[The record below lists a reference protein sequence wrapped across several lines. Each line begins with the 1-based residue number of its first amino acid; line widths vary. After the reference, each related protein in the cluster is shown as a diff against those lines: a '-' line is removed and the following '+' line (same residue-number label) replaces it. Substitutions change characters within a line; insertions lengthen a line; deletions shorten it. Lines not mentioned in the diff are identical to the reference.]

1 MNEEQTKFIVGCT
14 ILSLEYLHYHQIVHR
29 DIKPENILLDEKG
42 YVKLTDFGLS
52 SLLNKINPQESPG
65 TFSYMAPETL
75 FHQKPNLSID
85 YYSLGIVV
93 YELMKGIRP
102 YIEYTIIKTKKYLSE
117 NQFSM
122 KRHAV
127 PEGWGIEAADFI
139 NRLLIKNPKQR
150 LGYNGI
156 KELKNHCWF
165 RGFNF
170 KDLYHFKIKSPFDIN
185 CIKDEIEIK
194 QIDKDTYKRYNK
206 IIKSNEYKTAFKNF
220 LYFNLYDQ
228 NLSKDFLNNPHTK
241 IYNNKIKDKDLDKGK
256 ENNSKNIIKKND
268 DNKTI
273 NINMNMNIND
283 EYKYRPKGQELI
295 SLNEYHL
302 KYSNVN
308 FFK

>member
-1 MNEEQTKFIVGCT
+1 
-14 ILSLEYLHYHQIVHR
+14 
-29 DIKPENILLDEKG
+29 
-42 YVKLTDFGLS
+42 
-52 SLLNKINPQESPG
+52 
-65 TFSYMAPETL
+65 MAPETL
-75 FHQKPNLSID
+75 FHQQPNLSID

-102 YIEYTIIKTKKYLSE
+102 YIEYTAIKTKKYLSE

-127 PEGWGIEAADFI
+127 PEGWGIESADFI

-185 CIKDEIEIK
+185 CIKDEIQIK
-194 QIDKDTYKRYNK
+194 QIDKETYKRYNK

-228 NLSKDFLNNPHTK
+228 NLSRTYLENPQEMIDKKIENSKDDQNLLNEKKKNNENIVQTKTPIYLTLNNYTK
-241 IYNNKIKDKDLDKGK
+241 G
-256 ENNSKNIIKKND
+256 IISPEF
-268 DNKTI
+268 I
-273 NINMNMNIND
+273 
-283 EYKYRPKGQELI
+283 
-295 SLNEYHL
+295 
-302 KYSNVN
+302 
-308 FFK
+308 